1 MKKQPEVT
9 DKTRQTFIDTF
20 CRLYAKMPIEK
31 VTIQAITDKS
41 GYNRA
46 TFYRYFRDIYDLLDY
61 VEEDVLQ
68 FARDD
73 YACHEGKGRSVVEA
87 AVKLFDEKGDY
98 LDALLGDYGSNRFT
112 ARLKNE
118 IPWERS
124 AWLPDEENK
133 FTPYLLEFRFSAIL
147 PLIHLWQRRKRDLS
161 SEELFDLMNKLFTGA
176 MNAVLGAE

>member
-1 MKKQPEVT
+1 MKKQPEIT
-9 DKTRQTFIDTF
+9 DKTRQTFVDTF
-20 CRLYAKMPIEK
+20 CRLYTKMPIEK
-31 VTIQAITDKS
+31 ISIQAIMDKS

-73 YACHEGKGRSVVEA
+73 YASHEGKGRSVVEA

-112 ARLKNE
+112 ARLKRE
-118 IPWERS
+118 IPWEKS
-124 AWLPDEENK
+124 MWLPCEENML
-133 FTPYLLEFRFSAIL
+133 TPYLLEFRFSTVL
-147 PLIHLWQRRKRDLS
+147 SLIHLWQRRKRDLS
-161 SEELFDLMNKLFTGA
+161 SEELFELMNKLFTGA
-176 MNAVLGAE
+176 MNAVLEAE